1 MAVVSTAPANGDSGE
16 GGPEA
21 LAAAAVAVTVAIS
34 TAGGTEGPNEVCLG
48 GGASGASVAPA
59 AAASIP
65 AVTKRAAG
73 VCSPVA
79 AAEKEANAPEPLAG
93 RLAAGGDVWRA
104 EEEAEG
110 AVVQGAVVSA
120 ASVLGSVGCFS
131 MCLLEVSVMV
141 VRPATGWRATVAAVA
156 TVDAAAAGVASLA
169 AAVVSPAVTAAVAV
183 TDADAGSR

>member
-1 MAVVSTAPANGDSGE
+1 MAVVSTAPANGDSGQ
-16 GGPEA
+16 GLSVAP
-21 LAAAAVAVTVAIS
+21 AAVAVTVAIS
-34 TAGGTEGPNEVCLG
+34 TAGCTEGTNEVCLG
-48 GGASGASVAPA
+48 EGASGACTARAVT
-59 AAASIP
+59 ASIP
-65 AVTKRAAG
+65 AVTTRAAG
-73 VCSPVA
+73 VGSPVA
-79 AAEKEANAPEPLAG
+79 GAEKEANAPEPLAG

-156 TVDAAAAGVASLA
+156 TVDAAAAVVASLA